1 MAEIRTRPAARKLAN
16 RAAGGGRVRVGVWH
30 RPAVLN
36 LVSDALMLIAT
47 AMIGYAAVT
56 WLAARPAFQLRE
68 VTVLTPPAQVSAEQL
83 QYAARSAVKGNFFTV
98 DLVSVRGLREAAVG
112 TPRPSATALARHAR
126 SAPRRASGRG
136 LLDGQ

>member
-83 QYAARSAVKGNFFTV
+83 QYAARSAVKG
-98 DLVSVRGLREAAVG
+98 LSG
-112 TPRPSATALARHAR
+112 S
-126 SAPRRASGRG
+126 RASRLASASLMSTLKILKSRAAGGAPWGKR
-136 LLDGQ
+136 LSRALSAA